1 MAKNIKWIK
10 VDSVTGVSQA
20 TTKPT
25 NGSVHP
31 NLSGLTQTFDW
42 GQYFYGTADDSVS
55 ADDSNHIHEITD
67 AEWITDIYGKI
78 DEFVR
83 TWKVVAYEKELDLRK
98 KELGTYADSVY
109 ASAAGYKYDAAV
121 AFISSATPNA
131 GLTTEAFYRGT
142 TVGTLAA
149 KIKTNHEAYI
159 TKEAKITGLRG
170 LYSDRIDG
178 ILAGIDTSTVAKA
191 LESYAGIHT
200 NEKIGTRSTG
210 TGIDPSTGIA
220 TDREDVEVGFYNPG
234 GLSQRYEYS

>member
-10 VDSVTGVSQA
+10 VDSVTGVSEA

-25 NGSVHP
+25 NGAVNP
-31 NLSGLTQTFDW
+31 NLSGLTETFDW
-42 GQYFYGTADDSVS
+42 GQYKYGTADDSVTVNP
-55 ADDSNHIHEITD
+55 SNHLHEITD
-67 AEWITDIYGKI
+67 GEWIADIKGKI
-78 DEFVR
+78 EEFVR
-83 TWKVVAYEKELDLRK
+83 TWKTVVYEQEIDLRK

-121 AFISSATPNA
+121 AFISSATANA

-159 TKEAKITGLRG
+159 TKEAKITGIRG

-178 ILAGIDTSTVAKA
+178 IIAGIDTSTVAKA

-200 NEKIGTRSTG
+200 SEKVGTDEFSN
-210 TGIDPSTGIA
+210 
-220 TDREDVEVGFYNPG
+220 DVNAGFYNPSD
-234 GLSQRYEYS
+234 LLIRYEYS

>member
-1 MAKNIKWIK
+1 MAKNIKWIR
-10 VDSVTGVSQA
+10 VDSVTGVSEA
-20 TTKPT
+20 TTPAK
-25 NGSVHP
+25 NGAVNP
-31 NLSGLTQTFDW
+31 NLSGLTEQFDW
-42 GQYFYGTADDSVS
+42 GQYHYGTADDSVTV
-55 ADDSNHIHEITD
+55 DPSNHIHEITD
-67 AEWITDIYGKI
+67 AEWITDITGKI
-78 DEFVR
+78 NEFVR
-83 TWKVVAYEKELDLRK
+83 TWKVVAYEQEIDLRK

-109 ASAAGYKYDAAV
+109 ASASGYKYDAAV

-178 ILAGIDTSTVAKA
+178 IMAGIDTSTVAKA

-200 NEKIGTRSTG
+200 SEKIAEVTTEIGT
-210 TGIDPSTGIA
+210 
-220 TDREDVEVGFYNPG
+220 EDVEVGFYNPD
-234 GLSQRYEYS
+234 GLSERYEYL

>member
-10 VDSVTGVSQA
+10 VDSVTGVSEA
-20 TTKPT
+20 TTKAT
-25 NGSVHP
+25 NGSVNP

-42 GQYFYGTADDSVS
+42 GQYQYGTVDDSVTV
-55 ADDSNHIHEITD
+55 DPSNHIHEITD
-67 AEWITDIYGKI
+67 AEWIADIQGKI
-78 DEFVR
+78 EEFVR
-83 TWKVVAYEKELDLRK
+83 TWKTVVYEQEIELRK
-98 KELGTYADSVY
+98 QQLGTYADSVY
-109 ASAAGYKYDAAV
+109 ASASGYKYDAAV

-178 ILAGIDTSTVAKA
+178 IIAGIDTSTVAKA
-191 LESYAGIHT
+191 LESHAGIHT
-200 NEKIGTRSTG
+200 EEKVGEMTVGSET
-210 TGIDPSTGIA
+210 
-220 TDREDVEVGFYNPG
+220 EDVNAGYYNPS
-234 GLSQRYEYS
+234 GLSARYEFS

>member
-10 VDSVTGVSQA
+10 VDSVTGVSEA
-20 TTKPT
+20 TTKAT
-25 NGSVHP
+25 NGAVNP
-31 NLSGLTQTFDW
+31 NLSGLSETFDW
-42 GQYFYGTADDSVS
+42 GQYKYGTADDSVTV
-55 ADDSNHIHEITD
+55 DPSNHIHEITD

-83 TWKVVAYEKELDLRK
+83 TSKIVVYEKEIDLRK

-109 ASAAGYKYDAAV
+109 ASASGYKYEAAT

-159 TKEAKITGLRG
+159 TKEAKIAGIRG
-170 LYSDRIDG
+170 LMYDRIDG

-200 NEKIGTRSTG
+200 SEKVGERTIGIST
-210 TGIDPSTGIA
+210 
-220 TDREDVEVGFYNPG
+220 EDVNVGYYNPND
-234 GLSQRYEYS
+234 LSDRYEFS

>member
-10 VDSVTGVSQA
+10 VDSVTGVSEA
-20 TTKPT
+20 NAKAT
-25 NGSVHP
+25 NGSVNP

-42 GQYFYGTADDSVS
+42 GQYNYGTADDSVTV
-55 ADDSNHIHEITD
+55 DPSNHIHEITD

-98 KELGTYADSVY
+98 GELGTYADSVY
-109 ASAAGYKYDAAV
+109 ASASGYKYDAAV

-170 LYSDRIDG
+170 LYTDRIDG

-200 NEKIGTRSTG
+200 NEKVGERTLGIGNT
-210 TGIDPSTGIA
+210 
-220 TDREDVEVGFYNPG
+220 EDVNAGFYNPND
-234 GLSQRYEYS
+234 LSTRYEYL

>member
-10 VDSVTGVSQA
+10 VDSVTGVSEA

-25 NGSVHP
+25 KGAVNP
-31 NLSGLTQTFDW
+31 NLSGLTETFDW
-42 GQYFYGTADDSVS
+42 GLYKYGTADDSVTV
-55 ADDSNHIHEITD
+55 DPSNHIHEITD
-67 AEWITDIYGKI
+67 GEWIADIKGKI

-83 TWKVVAYEKELDLRK
+83 EWKTVIYEQEIDLRK

-109 ASAAGYKYDAAV
+109 ASASGYKYDAAV
-121 AFISSATPNA
+121 AFISSATANA

-142 TVGTLAA
+142 TVSTLAN

-178 ILAGIDTSTVAKA
+178 IIAGIDTSTVAKA
-191 LESYAGIHT
+191 LESHAGIHT
-200 NEKIGTRSTG
+200 SEKVGTDDDSN
-210 TGIDPSTGIA
+210 
-220 TDREDVEVGFYNPG
+220 DVEVGFYNPD
-234 GLSQRYEYS
+234 GLTTRYEYS

>member
-1 MAKNIKWIK
+1 MSKNIKWIK
-10 VDSVTGVSQA
+10 VDSVTGVSEA

-25 NGSVHP
+25 NGAVHP
-31 NLSGLTQTFDW
+31 NLSGLTQQFDW

-55 ADDSNHIHEITD
+55 TDDSNHIHEITD
-67 AEWITDIYGKI
+67 AEYITDITGKI

-83 TWKVVAYEKELDLRK
+83 TWKVVAYEQEIDLRK

-109 ASAAGYKYDAAV
+109 ASASGYKYDAAT

-142 TVGTLAA
+142 TVGTLAN
-149 KIKTNHEAYI
+149 KIKTNHETYI
-159 TKEAKITGLRG
+159 TKESKIAGLRG

-178 ILAGIDTSTVAKA
+178 IMAGIDTSTVAKA

-200 NEKIGTRSTG
+200 SEKIGTMA
-210 TGIDPSTGIA
+210 TGIGTE
-220 TDREDVEVGFYNPG
+220 TEDIEAGFYNPN
-234 GLSQRYEYS
+234 GLAERYELG

>member
-10 VDSVTGVSQA
+10 VDSVTGVSEA
-20 TTKPT
+20 ITKAK
-25 NGSVHP
+25 NGAVNP
-31 NLSGLTQTFDW
+31 NLSGLVETFDW
-42 GQYFYGTADDSVS
+42 GQYKYGTADDGVS
-55 ADDSNHIHEITD
+55 TDDSNHIHEITD
-67 AEWITDIYGKI
+67 AEWISDITGKI
-78 DEFVR
+78 QEFVR
-83 TWKVVAYEKELDLRK
+83 EWKVVVYEQELDLRK

-142 TVGTLAA
+142 TVSTLAN

-159 TKEAKITGLRG
+159 TKDAKISGLRG
-170 LYSDRIDG
+170 LLFDRIDG

-200 NEKIGTRSTG
+200 SEKIGERTIG
-210 TGIDPSTGIA
+210 TET
-220 TDREDVEVGFYNPG
+220 EDVEVGFYNPY
-234 GLSQRYEYS
+234 GLSNRYEFS

>member
-10 VDSVTGVSQA
+10 VDSVTGVSEA
-20 TTKPT
+20 NAKPT
-25 NGSVHP
+25 NGSVNP
-31 NLSGLTQTFDW
+31 NLSGLVQQFDW
-42 GQYFYGTADDSVS
+42 GQYQYGTADDSVS
-55 ADDSNHIHEITD
+55 VDPSNHIHEITD
-67 AEWITDIYGKI
+67 AEWITDITGKI
-78 DEFVR
+78 NEFVR

-98 KELGTYADSVY
+98 EQLGTYADSVY
-109 ASAAGYKYDAAV
+109 ASASGYKYDAAV

-170 LYSDRIDG
+170 LYTDRIDG
-178 ILAGIDTSTVAKA
+178 IIAGIDTSTVAKA

-200 NEKIGTRSTG
+200 SEKIGERT
-210 TGIDPSTGIA
+210 IDGGANT
-220 TDREDVEVGFYNPG
+220 EDVEAGFYNPND
-234 GLSQRYEYS
+234 LVTRYEYS

>member
-10 VDSVTGVSQA
+10 VDSVTGVSEA
-20 TTKPT
+20 TTKAK
-25 NGSVHP
+25 NGAVNP
-31 NLSGLTQTFDW
+31 NLSGLSETFDW
-42 GQYFYGTADDSVS
+42 GQYHYGTADDSVTV
-55 ADDSNHIHEITD
+55 DPSNHIHEITD
-67 AEWITDIYGKI
+67 AEWIRDIHGKI

-178 ILAGIDTSTVAKA
+178 IIAGIDTSTVAKA
-191 LESYAGIHT
+191 LESLAGIHT

-210 TGIDPSTGIA
+210 IGTET
-220 TDREDVEVGFYNPG
+220 EDVNAGYYNPN
-234 GLSQRYEYS
+234 GLSERYEFS

>member
-10 VDSVTGVSQA
+10 VDSVTGVSEA
-20 TTKPT
+20 NAKAT

-31 NLSGLTQTFDW
+31 NLSGLTETFDW
-42 GQYFYGTADDSVS
+42 GQYNYGTADDSVTV
-55 ADDSNHIHEITD
+55 DPSNHIHEITD
-67 AEWITDIYGKI
+67 AEWITDITGKI
-78 DEFVR
+78 NEFVR

-98 KELGTYADSVY
+98 EQLGTYADSVY
-109 ASAAGYKYDAAV
+109 ASASGYKYDAAV

-170 LYSDRIDG
+170 LYTDRIDG

-200 NEKIGTRSTG
+200 SEKVGERTIGIST
-210 TGIDPSTGIA
+210 
-220 TDREDVEVGFYNPG
+220 EDVNVGYYNPND
-234 GLSQRYEYS
+234 LVTRYEFS